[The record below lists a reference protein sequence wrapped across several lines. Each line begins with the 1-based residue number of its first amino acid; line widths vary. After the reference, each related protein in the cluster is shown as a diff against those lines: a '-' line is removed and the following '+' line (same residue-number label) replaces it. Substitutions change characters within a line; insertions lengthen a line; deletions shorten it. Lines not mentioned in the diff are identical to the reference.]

1 MVSFEQK
8 GNFSNLNSF
17 LEKAKE
23 GVNVGILNKY
33 GKQGVE
39 LLSKVTPVDT
49 GLTASSW
56 SYDIVRSNGSVTLN
70 FNNTNIQNG
79 CPIAIVLQYGHGTKE
94 GGWVEGID
102 YINPVIQPLFNK
114 IANDAWKEITK

>member
-1 MVSFEQK
+1 MISFEQK
-8 GNFSNLNSF
+8 GDFSKLNSF

-23 GVNVGILNKY
+23 GVDLGILNKY

-39 LLSKVTPVDT
+39 LLTKVTPVDT
-49 GLTASSW
+49 GRTASSW
-56 SYDIVRSNGSVTLN
+56 SYEIVRSNGSVTLN

-102 YINPVIQPLFNK
+102 YINPVIQPLFKK
-114 IANDAWKEITK
+114 IADDAWKGITK

>member
-1 MVSFEQK
+1 MISFEQK

-56 SYDIVRSNGSVTLN
+56 SYDIVRSNDSVTLN

-79 CPIAIVLQYGHGTKE
+79 CPIAVVLQYGHGTKE

-114 IANDAWKEITK
+114 IANEAWKEITK

>member
-1 MVSFEQK
+1 MISFEQK

-23 GVNVGILNKY
+23 GVNAGILNKY

-114 IANDAWKEITK
+114 IANEAWKEITK

>member
-1 MVSFEQK
+1 MISFEQK

>member
-1 MVSFEQK
+1 MISFEQK
-8 GNFSNLNSF
+8 GDFSKLNSF

-23 GVNVGILNKY
+23 GVDLGVLNKY

-39 LLSKVTPVDT
+39 LLTKATPVDT

-56 SYDIVRSNGSVTLN
+56 SYEIVRSNGSVTLN

-102 YINPVIQPLFNK
+102 YINPVIQPLFKK
-114 IANDAWKEITK
+114 IADDAWKGITK